1 MPVVNA
7 VAPFEGRLHW
17 VGDVREGQSQ
27 TTGNEWKQANFVLAY
42 TNHQMQE
49 AFIAF
54 SCSGVD
60 RVNKLLSLPLG
71 TLIKV
76 SFIPSAR
83 SYTDQEGKVKWFGS
97 NDAISINPVQGVAV
111 QPAAYPPQDGI
122 AQPTYPQQGTQIPG
136 RVQRQPQYQ
145 PQQPA
150 YQPQAPAY
158 QPTSGYPQP
167 GQPVGQVGSKEDLPF
182 D

>member
-111 QPAAYPPQDGI
+111 QPAAYPPQGGI

-136 RVQRQPQYQ
+136 QFQRQPQYA
-145 PQQPA
+145 PQPA
-150 YQPQAPAY
+150 YQPQAPVY
-158 QPTSGYPQP
+158 Q
-167 GQPVGQVGSKEDLPF
+167 QPVQQQPANGNPQDSQDLPF
-182 D
+182 

>member
-17 VGDVREGQSQ
+17 VGDVREGVSQS
-27 TTGNEWKQANFVLAY
+27 TGNEWKQASFVLAY

-54 SCSGVD
+54 SASGVD

-71 TLIKV
+71 TQIKV

-97 NDAISINPVQGVAV
+97 NDAIAINPVQGVAV
-111 QPAAYPPQDGI
+111 QPAAYPPQGGM
-122 AQPTYPQQGTQIPG
+122 AQPAYHQQGTQIPG
-136 RVQRQPQYQ
+136 QVQQQQ
-145 PQQPA
+145 FQQQQPT
-150 YQPQAPAY
+150 YQPQAPVY
-158 QPTSGYPQP
+158 QQP
-167 GQPVGQVGSKEDLPF
+167 IQQPVNQGGQDDLPF
-182 D
+182 

>member
-17 VGDVREGQSQ
+17 VGDVREGVSQS
-27 TTGNEWKQANFVLAY
+27 TGNEWKQASFVLAY

-54 SCSGVD
+54 SASGVD
-60 RVNKLLSLPLG
+60 RVNKLLSLPIG
-71 TLIKV
+71 TQIKV

-97 NDAISINPVQGVAV
+97 NDAIAINPVQGVAV
-111 QPAAYPPQDGI
+111 QPAAYPPQGGM
-122 AQPTYPQQGTQIPG
+122 AQPAYPQQGTQVPG
-136 RVQRQPQYQ
+136 QVQHQQFQ
-145 PQQPA
+145 QQQPA
-150 YQPQAPAY
+150 YQPQAPVY
-158 QPTSGYPQP
+158 Q
-167 GQPVGQVGSKEDLPF
+167 QPVQQPVNQGGQDDLPF
-182 D
+182 